1 MSANAARIDDTYAE
15 LFNDI
20 PTESD
25 LVRTLAVSHLRQ
37 HAAHGAHAT
46 REVHPLLTPTLLQ
59 RWKYWAWH
67 PVSRM
72 ALAVATLAVVVVL
85 ALHLAS
91 QVTIGRLPPPQPSSP
106 VVTVTMS
113 PTTTPQRQT
122 VTAPLQIITVTQ
134 APPLSQ
140 HP

>member
-1 MSANAARIDDTYAE
+1 MSTHTARIDDTYAE
-15 LFNDI
+15 LFGDI
-20 PTESD
+20 PTDSN
-25 LVRTLAVSHLRQ
+25 LVRIYAVSRLRPP
-37 HAAHGAHAT
+37 GAHAA
-46 REVHPLLTPTLLQ
+46 RAVHPRLTPTRLQ

-67 PVSRM
+67 PISRI
-72 ALAVATLAVVVVL
+72 ALAIATLAVTVVL

-91 QVTIGRLPPPQPSSP
+91 QVTIGHLPPSQPNSP

-113 PTTTPQRQT
+113 PTTTPQQQT

-140 HP
+140 QP